1 MIEQSKLIMRLK
13 RQPRHGST
21 LGEVKDIIDSIY
33 KSFKDNGADVVTA
46 SGFDR
51 LSKAVTETYE
61 KLNVLEQRNRKLVEG
76 FGVTTLRAAQLS
88 QKFDTL
94 GLSIGVNTDKLK
106 QYAVELK
113 KIFPGQAAYL
123 ANTNSFTKALGK
135 QNDMLRN
142 QIGLSAEQ
150 NASFITNQK
159 LMLGGTKKTNEQM
172 IDEIAEFSS
181 KLRTDTGYE
190 GAFSDIMESIA
201 GLNAETAA
209 VFGKSGTK
217 NLAEAAIKAKKL
229 GTELNKILATGDNFL
244 DVEQAISKE
253 LSLQLLGGKELNV
266 SAIQQARLTGDSVA
280 LTTELTKFL
289 ENNGELMK
297 SNSFF
302 LAEAADSTG
311 YSKDQLLE
319 MYAQLKLNNDL
330 EAAGTGAKKQQL
342 DDMEKLI
349 AKENELRQA
358 RIDAGEKDVELL
370 TTVTDKEKYL
380 ADLRSKSTQIT
391 DTTQQDYTAQLNKGG
406 EQIDRVAAL
415 MSQADKAV
423 TIASTNATKV
433 IAALNDAKFVKEL
446 IGIGGL
452 IATLQSLI
460 NPSGALTTTGPGEV
474 TTATTKQ
481 NDLFIPAAGG
491 NTVISGPF
499 GAFTMNPGDDI
510 LAAPGIR
517 EAGGGSTSAVIAAL
531 SKMSFHVTNV
541 FDGDKIKSRLEIRQ
555 GQTLNNINNIA

>member
-13 RQPRHGST
+13 RQPRHSNT
-21 LGEVKDIIDSIY
+21 LRDFKDVIDSIY
-33 KSFKDNGADVVTA
+33 KSFKDGGQDVVTA
-46 SGFDR
+46 SGFDK

-61 KLNVLEQRNRKLVEG
+61 KLNVLEQRNRKIVEG

-123 ANTNSFTKALGK
+123 SNTNSFTKALGK

-181 KLRTDTGYE
+181 QLRTDTGYE
-190 GAFSDIMESIA
+190 GAFGDIMESIA

-217 NLAEAAIKAKKL
+217 NLAAAAIGAKKL

-253 LSLQLLGGKELNV
+253 LSLQLLGGKSLNV
-266 SAIQQARLTGDSVA
+266 SAIQQARLTGDAAA
-280 LTTELTKFL
+280 LTTEITTFL

-297 SNSFF
+297 SNAFF
-302 LAEAADSTG
+302 LQEAAEASG
-311 YSKDQLLE
+311 FSKDQLLE

-330 EAAGTGAKKQQL
+330 EAAGVGTKEAQVTEMQ
-342 DDMEKLI
+342 KLI
-349 AKENELRQA
+349 DKENELRRA
-358 RIDAGEKDVELL
+358 RIAAGEKDVELL
-370 TTVTDKEKYL
+370 ETVTDKEKYL

-391 DTTQQDYTAQLNKGG
+391 DKTQQDYTAQLNKGG
-406 EQIDRVAAL
+406 EQIDRVASL
-415 MSQADKAV
+415 MNQADKAV

-433 IAALNDAKFVKEL
+433 IAALNDSEFVKEL
-446 IGIGGL
+446 IGIGGV
-452 IATLQSLI
+452 IASLQSLI
-460 NPSGALTTTGPGEV
+460 NPSATLTVTGPGE
-474 TTATTKQ
+474 TKDGK
-481 NDLFIPAAGG
+481 DLFIPAGG
-491 NTVISGPF
+491 GDTVISGEF
-499 GAFTMNPGDDI
+499 GAFTMHPGDDI
-510 LAAPGIR
+510 LAAPNIR
-517 EAGGGSTSAVIAAL
+517 QAGGGGSASAVIAAL
-531 SKMSFHVTNV
+531 SKMAFHVTNV
-541 FDGDKIKSRLEIRQ
+541 FDGDKIKSSLEIRQ